1 MKNRN
6 KNAPTLHSDKIPI
19 IGIGS
24 DGSKTIKILTKE
36 HMMNFSPQTVL
47 PNVKKNNND
56 LLPAFII
63 TGSDDSL
70 TKSSLL
76 ETIKHCKDK
85 GYVTTTIIKDNSE
98 RMPKLSHQLN
108 DMRKSTSKCCHSFSV
123 FPACNHTISD
133 FFSLLDTIF
142 NPLLNVIQMDMDD
155 LAYFLRDSGEWTIGW
170 SFAKGENAAKIAI
183 PHAVQSALTRRLQ
196 QPGKMIVHFQVSENM
211 SLYHI
216 DEALD
221 YIFKLPNLDE
231 MTLHFTATI
240 EESFY
245 SQTNVYVM
253 AGDFQENKI
262 ILSENEHYE

>member
-1 MKNRN
+1 
-6 KNAPTLHSDKIPI
+6 
-19 IGIGS
+19 
-24 DGSKTIKILTKE
+24 
-36 HMMNFSPQTVL
+36 
-47 PNVKKNNND
+47 
-56 LLPAFII
+56 
-63 TGSDDSL
+63 
-70 TKSSLL
+70 
-76 ETIKHCKDK
+76 
-85 GYVTTTIIKDNSE
+85 
-98 RMPKLSHQLN
+98 
-108 DMRKSTSKCCHSFSV
+108 
-123 FPACNHTISD
+123 
-133 FFSLLDTIF
+133 
-142 NPLLNVIQMDMDD
+142 MDMDD